1 MREDLGLFI
10 DTSNG
15 EWIDLGLPNSKP
27 GENAIMVPQVSVV
40 RRPAGDVVYVID
52 AGMAEERLIE
62 RGLRNGSLVEVR
74 SGLTGGE
81 RVAVD
86 GAGFL
91 THGTR
96 VTEVEG

>member
-1 MREDLGLFI
+1 
-10 DTSNG
+10 
-15 EWIDLGLPNSKP
+15 
-27 GENAIMVPQVSVV
+27 MVPQVSVV

-62 RGLRNGSLVEVR
+62 RGLRNGNLVEVR
-74 SGLTGGE
+74 AGLTGGE
-81 RVAVD
+81 RIAVD

-91 THGTR
+91 TNGAR